1 MTYPFCKRTVLT
13 VVVLLAAL
21 VAVASPSVVLAQ
33 APQGTPAPGAAP
45 GADSGAAANSHS
57 DEG

>member
-33 APQGTPAPGAAP
+33 APQARPPQERHQG
-45 GADSGAAANSHS
+45 DSGAAANSHS